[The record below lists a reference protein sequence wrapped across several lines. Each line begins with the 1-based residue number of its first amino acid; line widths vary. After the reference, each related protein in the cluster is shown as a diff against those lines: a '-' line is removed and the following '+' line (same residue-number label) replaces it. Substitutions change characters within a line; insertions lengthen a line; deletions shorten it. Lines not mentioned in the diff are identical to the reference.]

1 MTSTPSSRNRLNKQ
15 GTGDNRNT
23 WGTKLNSEVFD
34 LVDESLDGVETI
46 ALSGSKVLTATN
58 YVSDEA
64 RNRGLK
70 FTDDGL
76 SSAPTVT
83 LPSNEKLYWIIN
95 DTGYSITFD
104 AGGTTGVVETGRRK
118 WISVDA
124 SNNVDV
130 GEDGADKEYVD
141 TTFLPLM
148 GGTLTGAL
156 TLSGAPTVA
165 LHAATKAYADTMLPL
180 AGGTMTGFIVLH
192 TETPTDDLHPAS
204 KGYVDELAFN
214 AVDLPGQSGNAG
226 KYLTTDGTNAS
237 WGTISVAF
245 ADLTGKPTT
254 LGGYGITDGQPLDA
268 TLTALAGLT
277 TANGNIIYATGV
289 DTFSQV
295 TSTTRGRNELTRPS
309 PAHINNT
316 DSPYSASF
324 GEEIFVDCSTGAVE
338 IDLPAAT
345 AGSLPILITDDD
357 GSSVTNNITIDPN
370 GAETIAGQSTIEIDQ
385 ARASILL
392 VPFAGSWR
400 IAN

>member
-254 LGGYGITDGQPLDA
+254 LGGYGITDGQPLDSDLTSIA
-268 TLTALAGLT
+268 ALTTTALGRNQLTANVSIMSGDVNPGVSGT
-277 TANGNIIYATGV
+277 IYMPDSDTAARTVTLPASPSNGDWMAVSDTEDSNCGTNNF
-289 DTFSQV
+289 TFS
-295 TSTTRGRNELTRPS
+295 RNGKTIQGQASDLVVDVDNGW
-309 PAHINNT
+309 AKIVF
-316 DSPYSASF
+316 DSGS
-324 GEEIFVDCSTGAVE
+324 DDWKLVE
-338 IDLPAAT
+338 FNA
-345 AGSLPILITDDD
+345 
-357 GSSVTNNITIDPN
+357 
-370 GAETIAGQSTIEIDQ
+370 
-385 ARASILL
+385 
-392 VPFAGSWR
+392 
-400 IAN
+400 

>member
-1 MTSTPSSRNRLNKQ
+1 MASSPSPLLGVELQALGENL
-15 GTGDNRNT
+15 NT
-23 WGTKLNSEVFD
+23 WGDTKLNDVIKRLEEAITGAVSIA
-34 LVDESLDGVETI
+34 VE
-46 ALSGSKVLTATN
+46 AN
-58 YVSDEA
+58 
-64 RNRGLK
+64 
-70 FTDDGL
+70 
-76 SSAPTVT
+76 VT
-83 LPSNEKLYWIIN
+83 LTSTDYVQNQARYSMLIFTGSGGFNITCPATAKHYLVKN
-95 DTGYSITFD
+95 DCSAAVTFTH
-104 AGGTTGVVETGRRK
+104 GSGTTVAVAAGAIK
-118 WISVDA
+118 WVA
-124 SNNVDV
+124 T
-130 GEDGADKEYVD
+130 DGTDFFTAEEQDY
-141 TTFLPLM
+141 LLLS
-148 GGTLTGAL
+148 GGTLTGDL
-156 TLSGAPTVA
+156 TLAGAPTSN

-192 TETPTDDLHPAS
+192 TETPTNDLHPAS
-204 KGYVDELAFN
+204 KGYVDDLAFN

-226 KYLTTDGTNAS
+226 KYLTTDGSAAS

-254 LGGYGITDGQPLDA
+254 LSGYGITDGQPLDA